1 MARVD
6 QLPADQK
13 AVLQL
18 LLKQGKSYDDLAAM
32 LRLDGTGV
40 RDRALDALDS
50 LGPDDTAGLAPERQ
64 DDLSDFLLGQQSASQ
79 RAATRAF
86 LEGSAAGR
94 AWARVVAGELRP
106 LAGDALP
113 DIPAEGAEVDEA
125 FGALSARK
133 AARED
138 RAKSSRLGGFLVL
151 GGLGIALAVGLVLL
165 LGGGDDDDKSPDR
178 PATTAAQTTGTTP
191 TVDAQI
197 NLTSA
202 IQGSKALGVAQVLS
216 QGGQRAL
223 AVTGQALQPSARY
236 VVWLYNSPSNAQFL
250 GFAPPVQKDGR
261 LSGLAPLPEDASK
274 FKQLVVTKEKIDR
287 PTKPGTIVLRGELTL
302 TGGAPQTG

>member
-18 LLKQGKSYDDLAAM
+18 LLKQGKTYDELATM

-40 RDRALDALDS
+40 RDRALDALDA
-50 LGPDDTAGLAPERQ
+50 LGPDDTAGLASERQ
-64 DDLSDFLLGQQSASQ
+64 DEVSDYLLGQQSASQ
-79 RAATRAF
+79 RAATRSF

-94 AWARVVAGELRP
+94 AWARVVAGELRA

-125 FGALSARK
+125 FDALSARK

-138 RAKSSRLGGFLVL
+138 RDKSSRLGGFLVL

-165 LGGGDDDDKSPDR
+165 LGGGDDDDSPDR

-197 NLTSA
+197 NLTA
-202 IQGSKALGVAQVLS
+202 AVQGSKALGVAQVLS

-223 AVTGQALQPSARY
+223 AVTGQDLQPSARY

-250 GFAPPVQKDGR
+250 GFAPPVGDDGR

-302 TGGAPQTG
+302 TGGAPTAG

>member
-1 MARVD
+1 MAHVD

-18 LLKQGKSYDDLAAM
+18 LLKQGKTYDELATM
-32 LRLDGTGV
+32 LRLDGAGV
-40 RDRALDALDS
+40 RDRALDALDA
-50 LGPDDTAGLAPERQ
+50 LGPDDTAGLTSERQ
-64 DDLSDFLLGQQSASQ
+64 DELSDYLLGQQSASQ
-79 RAATRAF
+79 RAATRSF

-106 LAGDALP
+106 LAGEALP

-165 LGGGDDDDKSPDR
+165 LGGGDDDSSPER

-191 TVDAQI
+191 SVDAQI

-202 IQGSKALGVAQVLS
+202 VQGSKALGVAQVLS

-223 AVTGQALQPSARY
+223 AVTGQDLQPSARY

-250 GFAPPVQKDGR
+250 GFAPPVTKDGR

-302 TGGAPQTG
+302 TGGAPTG